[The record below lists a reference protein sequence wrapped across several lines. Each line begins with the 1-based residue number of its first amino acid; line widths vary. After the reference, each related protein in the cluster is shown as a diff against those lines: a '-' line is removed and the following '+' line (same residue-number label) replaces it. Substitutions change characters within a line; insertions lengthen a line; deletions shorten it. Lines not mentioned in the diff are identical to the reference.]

1 MASFD
6 SPSFPVRTVARSFV
20 LSGVNTELVACK
32 YSNSLLLVATQLQT
46 LGTLLRVSRD
56 EDVTREPSDPDL
68 AAYGDGGGTGG
79 GGAADV
85 KVLLGRREEG
95 GLEQALARALLPL
108 LDAPGAPP
116 QLILGLGLQPATVEG
131 GAAAQRE
138 AVRSLLLP
146 QLQALAAEVLA

>member
-20 LSGVNTELVACK
+20 LSGVTTELVACK
-32 YSNSLLLVATQLQT
+32 YSNSVLLVATQLQT

-56 EDVTREPSDPDL
+56 EDVSREPSDPDL
-68 AAYGDGGGTGG
+68 AAYGDGGGAG

-116 QLILGLGLQPATVEG
+116 QLILGLGLQPAGES

-146 QLQALAAEVLA
+146 QLQALAVEVLA